1 MSFQPERHLFKV
13 WVITLSDRA
22 SRGEY
27 EDLSGPEAV
36 SLLSAFFEKMGW
48 KAEFSP
54 FIIPDDAEKLRELA
68 RKAIDAGI
76 DLVITSGGTG
86 IGPRDITPDTLIPLL
101 DKQIP
106 GIMEYIRVKY
116 GAQKP
121 AALLSRA
128 VAGIAG
134 TTLFY
139 TLPGSPKAVREYLGE
154 ILPGLAH
161 TFYMLHGV
169 DRHG

>member
-1 MSFQPERHLFKV
+1 MAFQPETYVFKV

-27 EDLSGPEAV
+27 EDLSGPEAIR
-36 SLLSAFFEKMGW
+36 LLTGFFEKTGW
-48 KAEFSP
+48 KAEYSS
-54 FIIPDDAEKLRELA
+54 FIIPDDAARLQELA
-68 RKAIDAGI
+68 RKAIDSGI

-116 GAQKP
+116 GSQKP
-121 AALLSRA
+121 AALISRA
-128 VAGIAG
+128 VAGVAG
-134 TTLFY
+134 QTLFY

-154 ILPGLAH
+154 IIPGLAH

>member
-1 MSFQPERHLFKV
+1 MTFEPDKHVFKV

-22 SRGEY
+22 SQGEY

-36 SLLSAFFEKMGW
+36 RLLADFFDNMGW

-54 FIIPDDAEKLRELA
+54 FIIPDDAGKLRELA
-68 RKAIDAGI
+68 RNAMDAGI

-86 IGPRDITPDTLIPLL
+86 IGPRDITPDTLMPLL

-106 GIMEYIRVKY
+106 GIMEYIRLKY

-128 VAGIAG
+128 IAGVAGI
-134 TTLFY
+134 TLFY
-139 TLPGSPKAVREYLGE
+139 TLPGSPKAVREYLAE

-161 TFYMLHGV
+161 TVYMLHGV